1 MVESAKRL
9 TRRHGRRRQ
18 PAGDVDDD
26 ARCRTSGGLVIAPP
40 VWLKKAG
47 PPTDRR
53 RRSDA
58 VPRRCRGAR
67 PDPPERPRYF
77 EGQLLT
83 ADDLRD
89 EQDYWVRKHR
99 LHNIA
104 LHGSGVVCGLA
115 VMSQG
120 DGAVTVA
127 PGIAIDRLGRE
138 IVVTGPVEI
147 KLATGLLECE
157 VVLRYAEEPV
167 HGEPTRIRDGF
178 EVLIGSREETSDR
191 GGIVLARL
199 ERPDRTDLTI
209 VEPDATWPA
218 SYRRVLEVL
227 STLIERV
234 AELEERI
241 AMLSEREAGGDG

>member
-1 MVESAKRL
+1 MPC
-9 TRRHGRRRQ
+9 H
-18 PAGDVDDD
+18 DD
-26 ARCRTSGGLVIAPP
+26 AEGLDRTPA
-40 VWLKKAG
+40 
-47 PPTDRR
+47 
-53 RRSDA
+53 
-58 VPRRCRGAR
+58 
-67 PDPPERPRYF
+67 ERPRYF

-89 EQDYWVRKHR
+89 EQDYWVRKQR

-115 VMSQG
+115 VTSQG

-138 IVVTGPVEI
+138 IVVTGPLEI
-147 KLATGLLECE
+147 KLATGLGECE
-157 VVLRYAEEPV
+157 VVLRYAEEPSRSSV
-167 HGEPTRIRDGF
+167 HGEPTRIREGF

-209 VEPDATWPA
+209 VEPDATWLA
-218 SYRRVLEVL
+218 SYRRVLEVF
-227 STLIERV
+227 STLIDRV
-234 AELEERI
+234 AEVVERI
-241 AMLSEREAGGDG
+241 ARLSEREAAGDG